1 MDSVFWPRSFGIRYH
16 CSGSSGFE
24 SFGPYS
30 LSKYFGLNWTA
41 LPLHSR
47 EWPSKPVSLI
57 FMLLLTS
64 DVSEGDVP
72 CSFYSARCTIKS
84 ETDALV
90 VRKSRC
96 FSGAPT
102 VPISVVLAINSRR
115 VQLPTSTTK
124 SVADPRVLFGLS
136 IRGSTLCSRNAP
148 GRCNGDGCCESSLHD
163 ASLAPA
169 ERRGNRGCKQY
180 IIERFRRENYDIIVL
195 TYVDYCIILA
205 RDKGT
210 ITKFI
215 ATLRLGPEKFDFT
228 DEGTLDKYLGV
239 EVQRQPKGFSM
250 SQPFLIERI
259 ITAANIDARMT
270 NPKATPAVEPLL
282 GRDENGPERKCGCS
296 FGHLAG
302 CLKLLLLRISHAL
315 SNI

>member
-1 MDSVFWPRSFGIRYH
+1 M
-16 CSGSSGFE
+16 
-24 SFGPYS
+24 
-30 LSKYFGLNWTA
+30 
-41 LPLHSR
+41 
-47 EWPSKPVSLI
+47 
-57 FMLLLTS
+57 
-64 DVSEGDVP
+64 
-72 CSFYSARCTIKS
+72 
-84 ETDALV
+84 
-90 VRKSRC
+90 
-96 FSGAPT
+96 
-102 VPISVVLAINSRR
+102 
-115 VQLPTSTTK
+115 PTSTTK

-270 NPKATPAVEPLL
+270 NPKATPGMLGYLQNTTRPDIALNATRNFLRQNLACRECVAFVQLL
-282 GRDENGPERKCGCS
+282 LSRDNAGPERTCGCN

-302 CLKLLLLRISHAL
+302 CLSFAFIADQSSTFMHLMSEAAQFYGNSLKTLHLLSATNPFAIVAGRPPSTMHFAL
-315 SNI
+315 SHM